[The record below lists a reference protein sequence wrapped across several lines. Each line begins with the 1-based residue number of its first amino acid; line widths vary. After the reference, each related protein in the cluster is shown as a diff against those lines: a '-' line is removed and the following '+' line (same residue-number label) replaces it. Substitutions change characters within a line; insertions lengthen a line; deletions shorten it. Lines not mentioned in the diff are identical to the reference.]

1 MISVGLREQ
10 KLRDAV
16 LRGDFREV
24 MRLIDSGVSVNSA
37 SEVSYVYYSDSIC
50 ICILLYCAVRQAV
63 WCTCDGGVASVR
75 VWLHI
80 YLHL

>member
-24 MRLIDSGVSVNSA
+24 TRLIDSGVPVNSA

-50 ICILLYCAVRQAV
+50 TCIRQAV